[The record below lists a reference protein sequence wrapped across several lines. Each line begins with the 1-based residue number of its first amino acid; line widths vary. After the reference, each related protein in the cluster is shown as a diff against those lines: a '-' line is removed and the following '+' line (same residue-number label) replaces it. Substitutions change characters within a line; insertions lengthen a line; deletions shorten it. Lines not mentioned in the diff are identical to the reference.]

1 MNIAD
6 PLSRLCIISDCE
18 KTNDDE
24 HVNQIVENAKPCAIS
39 LTEIKMHSEQDSE
52 ILELPIPP
60 APMKRRELL
69 DAPWVDIAMDLL
81 GPLPSN
87 DYLLVVVDYYSRH
100 KEVKITK
107 TITSCNNQAIER
119 NIWQPSAYWPQQN
132 GEVERQNKSIEKKDL
147 QDSLNDFLKMYNST
161 PHSVTG
167 KTPTKLFY
175 KRQNLEA
182 KIKNKKRVE
191 GEWISMQDN

>member
-6 PLSRLCIISDCE
+6 PLSRLCIISDCK

-119 NIWQPSAYWPQQN
+119 NIWQPREN
-132 GEVERQNKSIEKKDL
+132 TNKIVL
-147 QDSLNDFLKMYNST
+147 Q
-161 PHSVTG
+161 
-167 KTPTKLFY
+167 KTEL
-175 KRQNLEA
+175 RG
-182 KIKNKKRVE
+182 KNKEQKERGKEHGDKRRKAQNVDLS
-191 GEWISMQDN
+191 GGDRVYVNQMSQACPKL